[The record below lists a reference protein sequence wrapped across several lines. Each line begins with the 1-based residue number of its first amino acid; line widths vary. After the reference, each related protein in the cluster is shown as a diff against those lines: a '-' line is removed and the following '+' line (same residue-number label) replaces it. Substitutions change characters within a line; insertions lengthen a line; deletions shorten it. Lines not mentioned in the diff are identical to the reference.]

1 MLDRRED
8 RQPELSV
15 VVPVLNESENIRPLL
30 QRLVPV
36 LERAARSFEI
46 IFVDDGSSDDTLDIV
61 RALHATE
68 GRIAAISFS
77 RRTACTARSP
87 ARRRSGSVSA
97 DRART
102 CRSPSK

>member
-15 VVPVLNESENIRPLL
+15 VVPVQNESENIRPLL

-46 IFVDDGSSDDTLDIV
+46 IFVDDGSSDDTLDIL
-61 RALHATE
+61 RALHGLSLLIFAPHL
-68 GRIAAISFS
+68 
-77 RRTACTARSP
+77 SP
-87 ARRRSGSVSA
+87 PTPAKA
-97 DRART
+97 
-102 CRSPSK
+102 SKAGQELPAYLL